1 MPSNIDYFIEYC
13 RESQI
18 FHFLN
23 KNFNPVQFLAKGGAD
38 KRSPVLTGK
47 PEIKH
52 PLEATVKNKLER
64 ELGSY
69 LPPDVMLH
77 IGGDNR
83 VLLNLFMADA
93 LTVNNDI
100 YIREESYKEGSEE
113 TDKILLHE
121 MVHVLQNKN
130 NVKIKSADE
139 RKKAEAE
146 AEQAER
152 DAYGDIWAEPVEI
165 IEKDGKIYKYTQKQK
180 KVIIYKIAN
189 DLEDWVEKQKIL
201 LPEEEYLE
209 LLCDLQYFRDDRL
222 RSMRTPKDA
231 YEAMQI
237 EIEEE
242 FRRRLL

>member
-23 KNFNPVQFLAKGGAD
+23 KNFKPVQFLAKGGTD
-38 KRSPVLTGK
+38 KRSPVFTGK

-52 PLEATVKNKLER
+52 PLEATVKSKLER
-64 ELGSY
+64 ELCSD
-69 LPPDVMLH
+69 LPDVTVH
-77 IGGDNR
+77 RGGDNQEM
-83 VLLNLFMADA
+83 LSLFMAFA
-93 LTVNNDI
+93 LTYDNDV
-100 YIREESYKEGSEE
+100 YIRDDSYKEGSEE

-130 NVKIKSADE
+130 NVKIKSIDE
-139 RKKAEAE
+139 KNKAEAE

-152 DAYGDIWAEPVEI
+152 DAYGDIWAEPVEV
-165 IEKDGKIYKYTQKQK
+165 IEKDGKIYKHTQKQK
-180 KVIIYKIAN
+180 KVIIYKVA
-189 DLEDWVEKQKIL
+189 DYLEDWVDKQKIL
-201 LPEEEYLE
+201 LSEEEYLE

-231 YEAMQI
+231 YEAMQM

-242 FRRRLL
+242 FRRRLY